1 MDVHV
6 NDNIPDQP
14 GDAIPTDEDSNANA
28 FNPALYLTCGP
39 LLRFTG
45 LVNYTWR
52 GSILIVTDDEKST
65 YNPVPLL
72 TLSKTTTPVTD
83 LKKLSRT
90 GKTLALKP
98 ATEIQTGVDYST
110 FHGEGGLFRPESQA
124 QSQVL
129 PNPIEINGE
138 EEQGDLFK
146 VDAVQIHAERGVT
159 FWRFDLS
166 IPQDTG
172 PMQICYRLNRSPC
185 AQYFWIPA
193 VTENMHVIF
202 QSCNGF
208 SLGVDTSL
216 YSGPDPLWR
225 DVLRRHTSHH
235 SNKENENPNTTATA
249 NNENNN
255 RPFHLM
261 LSGGDQLYTDE
272 SRLSSPHFS
281 HWTETASLAKL
292 RSQFTSTMRDELE
305 SFYLNRYSWWF
316 SQGLYS
322 VAAAHIPVI
331 NIWDDH
337 DIIDGY
343 GSYPHRTMESD
354 VFKGLGGVAWRY
366 YMLFQHHVAPGAA
379 AGGTD
384 SGSGSGG
391 GDTAETGGNDGS
403 WIVGT
408 ATGPYIAQVSRSM
421 FMRLGPGVVFLGL
434 DCRTERTRSR
444 IVYKET
450 YDVVFERLRREI
462 TSDTKHLLV
471 LLGVVSPA
479 SWFLNAIWIQ
489 ADR

>member
-1 MDVHV
+1 MDVHFKKDIPGQPDGNA
-6 NDNIPDQP
+6 NDSVQ
-14 GDAIPTDEDSNANA
+14 GSTANA

-45 LVNYTWR
+45 LVNNIWR
-52 GSILIVTDDEKST
+52 GSILIVTDDEQST
-65 YNPVPLL
+65 YTPVPSV

-90 GKTLALKP
+90 GRTLALKP
-98 ATEIQTGVDYST
+98 ATEVQKGVDYST

-124 QSQVL
+124 QSQDPP
-129 PNPIEINGE
+129 PNLTELDGE

-146 VDAVQIHAERGVT
+146 LDAVQIHTERGVT

-172 PMQICYRLNRSPC
+172 PMQICYRLNRTPC
-185 AQYFWIPA
+185 AQHFWIPA
-193 VTENMHVIF
+193 VTENMHIMF

-225 DVLRRHTSHH
+225 DVLRKHTS
-235 SNKENENPNTTATA
+235 SPSNENPNTTST
-249 NNENNN
+249 NNKNNGN
-255 RPFHLM
+255 PTPFHLM
-261 LSGGDQLYTDE
+261 LGGGDQLYTDE

-281 HWTETASLAKL
+281 HWTEMATLAKL
-292 RSQFTSTMRDELE
+292 RSQFTNTMRDELE
-305 SFYLNRYSWWF
+305 SFFLHRYSWWF
-316 SQGLYS
+316 SQGLFS
-322 VAAAHIPVI
+322 VAAAHIPSV

-379 AGGTD
+379 ARGTG

-403 WIVGT
+403 WIVGG
-408 ATGPYIAQVSRSM
+408 ATGPYIAQVSRSV
-421 FMRLGPGVVFLGL
+421 FVRLGPGVVFLGL

-444 IVYKET
+444 IVCRET

-462 TSDTKHLLV
+462 TSDTKHLLI
-471 LLGVVSPA
+471 LLGVVSRPLPSSLTDA
-479 SWFLNAIWIQ
+479 G
-489 ADR
+489 